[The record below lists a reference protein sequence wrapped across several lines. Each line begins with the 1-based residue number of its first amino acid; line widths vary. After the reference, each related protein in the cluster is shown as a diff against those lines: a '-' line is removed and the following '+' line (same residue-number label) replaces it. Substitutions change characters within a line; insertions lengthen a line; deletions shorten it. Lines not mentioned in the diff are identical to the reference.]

1 MSINPA
7 KAIRDAVV
15 STLQTLVDGY
25 FSALP
30 DGTVLVRDGW
40 PDAMAGIP
48 SGSYIVITSGSASSE
63 PHVPVP
69 YSSTTAAGVVTQLY
83 DIANLNLN
91 VQVDVFADYRDQRDA
106 LVPIVR
112 GAFCT
117 LPLAGSAE
125 LTLSG
130 YHNAQATVKVTGE
143 SDDDPAGP
151 IPGRWRHTFEVA
163 ARVDVLVSH
172 DWYALNRL
180 DLSLNGDILTLESA

>member
-1 MSINPA
+1 MLRA
-7 KAIRDAVV
+7 HAQGF
-15 STLQTLVDGY
+15 TLIELGV
-25 FSALP
+25 
-30 DGTVLVRDGW
+30 VLVLLGLIL
-40 PDAMAGIP
+40 GIAVP
-48 SGSYIVITSGSASSE
+48 AIHHSTVSSRLA
-63 PHVPVP
+63 VG
-69 YSSTTAAGVVTQLY
+69 ADGVVTQLY
-83 DIANLNLN
+83 DIANLSLN
-91 VQVDVFADYRDQRDA
+91 AQVDVFADYEDQRDA

-125 LTLSG
+125 LTLSR